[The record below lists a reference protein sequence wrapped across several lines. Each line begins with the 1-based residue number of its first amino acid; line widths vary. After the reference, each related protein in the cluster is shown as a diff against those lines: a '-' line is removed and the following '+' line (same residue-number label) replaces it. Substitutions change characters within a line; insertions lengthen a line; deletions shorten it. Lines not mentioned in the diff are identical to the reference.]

1 MLVGLDLGTLCGWS
15 LWHAGRLLNSGLWSL
30 ADVKPR
36 RLAGSSLATHGRS
49 RYEVFE
55 RRLEALV
62 VSHRVDGIAFE
73 DVHAHAGV
81 TAAHVFGG
89 WKAIVGVVAA
99 RCSVPVHAVTT
110 GQLRQAAGVA
120 FASKSEIADG
130 DERRKENKRRTVAA
144 AAALGWPVADDN
156 EADAIFVGAVVA
168 RRGV

>member
-30 ADVKPR
+30 ADIRARPAV
-36 RLAGSSLATHGRS
+36 AGRS

-120 FASKSEIADG
+120 FASKSEIADA
-130 DERRKENKRRTVAA
+130 DKRRKENKRRTVAA
-144 AAALGWPVADDN
+144 AAALGWPVGDDN